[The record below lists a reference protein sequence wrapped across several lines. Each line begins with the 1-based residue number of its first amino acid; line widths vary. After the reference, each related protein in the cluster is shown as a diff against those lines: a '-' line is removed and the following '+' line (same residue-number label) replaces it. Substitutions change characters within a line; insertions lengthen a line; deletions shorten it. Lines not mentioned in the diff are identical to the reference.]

1 MREGRLRPHRDPSG
15 QVSVRPQPTL
25 AHGRFPLI
33 GTDQGRLST
42 FAPERTQLVKRQ
54 GPVGPGPVQGRL
66 DRSRTGPGRRGGA
79 CRGRQGGSI
88 SRRLRDVAR
97 GGPGWGYTIASLG
110 VAIVYLA

>member
-54 GPVGPGPVQGRL
+54 GPVGPGPVQGPAGL
-66 DRSRTGPGRRGGA
+66 VPD
-79 CRGRQGGSI
+79 
-88 SRRLRDVAR
+88 
-97 GGPGWGYTIASLG
+97 
-110 VAIVYLA
+110 